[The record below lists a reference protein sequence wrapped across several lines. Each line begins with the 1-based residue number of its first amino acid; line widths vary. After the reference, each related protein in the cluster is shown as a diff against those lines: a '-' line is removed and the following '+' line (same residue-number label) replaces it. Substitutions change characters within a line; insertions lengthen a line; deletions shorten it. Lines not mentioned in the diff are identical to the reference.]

1 MSDSTVELHDG
12 LILPVM
18 TLREVVLFPRSIVP
32 LFVGRGASI
41 KAIESALQSYDKKI
55 FLVTQKDA
63 QLENPTAQDVF
74 ETGTVC
80 NILQMLRLPDKT
92 IKILFEGLY
101 RASCKKEELELDPE
115 TISHVQVYQLPET
128 EENNAESQ
136 ALIRATQE
144 AVEEY
149 GRINQKITRE
159 SILAMSTIGTPG
171 RLADAVIPHLKI
183 DFLKKQNVLEELDG
197 DKRLELV
204 FSLLQGEIEIFSL
217 EKKIKSRVKKQM
229 NQNQKDYYLGEQ
241 LKAIHKEMGRDADTK
256 SELDELETRLKE
268 KDMPEEA
275 REKGLAEIKKMR
287 QMPPSS
293 AEYTVLSN
301 YIDWVLALP
310 WNTIIKAEIDI
321 KKAKK
326 ILNAEHYGLEKPK
339 ERILE
344 YLAVQSLVNKVR
356 GPILCLVGPPGV
368 GKTSLSKSIANA
380 TGREFVRLALGG
392 VRDEAEIRG
401 HRRTYVGALPGKIIK
416 AIKRIKSNNPVFCL
430 DEVDKMSTDFRGD
443 PSSALLE
450 VLDPEQNV
458 AFSDHYLDLDYD
470 LSNIFF
476 ITTANSLSSI
486 PLPLRDRM
494 EIIELSGY
502 LETEKMQIARNY
514 LVPKQLELN
523 GLAAEN
529 ISVSD
534 GAVLQI
540 IRHYTREAGVRNLER
555 QIASIC
561 RKVARRVVE
570 KKDKADQKIRVV
582 KNSVDS
588 YLGIPKVRHGEKEE
602 SSQIGVCSGLA
613 WTQFGGE
620 ILLVE
625 SVLMPGS
632 GKIEI
637 TGKLGEVMQESA
649 KAALSYI
656 RSRSDIFGLRET
668 FHKEI
673 DIHIHVPEGATPK
686 DGPSAGITLATSIVS
701 ALLALPVSNDL
712 AMTGEITLRGRVL
725 PIGGLREKLLAAK
738 RANIHTVLVPADNE
752 KDLKEIPDSVL
763 RGLDVVLVQHMDDVL
778 PRALGG
784 VSPEV
789 LFCGRDDYIPL
800 AGKLMKD
807 EYRQPEQ

>member
-1 MSDSTVELHDG
+1 MSDSTVGLHDG

-416 AIKRIKSNNPVFCL
+416 ALKRVKSNNPVFCL